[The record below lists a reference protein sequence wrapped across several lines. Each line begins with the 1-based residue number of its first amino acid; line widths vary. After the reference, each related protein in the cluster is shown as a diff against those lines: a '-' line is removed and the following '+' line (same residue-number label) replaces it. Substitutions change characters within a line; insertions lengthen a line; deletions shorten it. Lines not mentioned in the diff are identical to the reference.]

1 MQKYTLLT
9 ILLLFIVSCGQE
21 KTRLQPELSQAEAL
35 METRPDSARI
45 LLSHLNNKIN
55 DANRAD
61 RMKYI
66 LLSTEADDKC
76 FINHT
81 SDSAMLEVAAYNDR
95 QGTPLQRMKSYYL
108 LGRIYSDMQFT
119 GEAISSFRKALDVE
133 CKDDTATYIVRA
145 RASNHIGQIYM
156 YMYRGMYKEALPYF
170 YKSYYFAKLAK
181 NKSIVVFAL
190 RDIGRD
196 YCARRE
202 MKKGLV
208 YYEYAASVARK
219 TGQDA
224 LYKMVMGEAAN
235 YYQKNGEYHKAKRA
249 LILGNGLS
257 DAGNLYPH
265 YVSWGNYYREI
276 NRMDSAIFFYNK
288 CLESKDPY
296 VLRAATLPLAR
307 IYADKGNYKQAFSF
321 LERQTSIADTLT
333 KKESINN
340 ENLIKVL
347 NNKLQVE
354 EENRLLKEKT
364 FTLRLVG
371 AAVTA
376 VFIIMAL
383 LVFHYLRNRKLQYI
397 NQEERLKRVMSVMEQ
412 NSRQKL
418 QENSEKI
425 KMLREQLSSSQVQ
438 NDNLHKRFIQLEKES
453 LQGENRRIEAEHER
467 QTILQQRLRSS
478 DLYLRFYQMAKSHQK
493 ASDNDFHQLAEL
505 IDEMYDNFTHRLIEL
520 YPYINE
526 KEMRICLLIKIG
538 LTPTQISDIVCS
550 SNSGISMIRQR
561 LCMKIFQLKGK
572 PDEFDKKIMNL

>member
-1 MQKYTLLT
+1 MKKYTFII
-9 ILLLFIVSCGQE
+9 ILFLFILSCEQRN
-21 KTRLQPELSQAEAL
+21 TALQNDLYQAEKL
-35 METRPDSARI
+35 MEARPDSVRT
-45 LLSHLNNKIN
+45 LLLRLQSKIE

-76 FINHT
+76 FVNHP
-81 SDSAMLEVAAYNDR
+81 SDSAMLEAAAYYDHN
-95 QGTPLQRMKSYYL
+95 GTSLQRMKSYYL

-119 GEAISSFRKALDVE
+119 GEALNSFRKALEIE
-133 CKDDTATYIVRA
+133 CKDDTATYTVRA
-145 RASNHIGQIYM
+145 RASNHIGHTYM
-156 YMYRGMYKEALPYF
+156 YQGLYSDALPYF

-190 RDIGRD
+190 RDIGRSL
-196 YCARRE
+196 YTQGQTR
-202 MKKGLV
+202 KGLT

-219 TGQDA
+219 TGQNA
-224 LYKMVMGEAAN
+224 LYKMVMGEASN
-235 YYQKNGEYHKAKRA
+235 YYQKNREYRQAKRA
-249 LILGNGLS
+249 LIVGNGLS

-276 NRMDSAIFFYNK
+276 NKMDSAIVFYNK
-288 CLESKDPY
+288 SLESKNPY
-296 VLRAATLPLAR
+296 VLRDATLSLAQ
-307 IYADKGNYKQAFSF
+307 IYADKRNYKQAFSF

-333 KKESINN
+333 RKESINN

-364 FTLRLVG
+364 STLRLIG
-371 AAVTA
+371 AVVAA
-376 VFIIMAL
+376 AFIIIIL
-383 LVFHYLRNRKLQYI
+383 LVFHYLRNKKLQYL

-418 QENSEKI
+418 QENNEKI
-425 KMLREQLSSSQVQ
+425 KMLRDQLSSSQVQ

-467 QTILQQRLRSS
+467 QTILQQRLSSS
-478 DLYLRFYQMAKSHQK
+478 DLYLKFYQMAKSHQK
-493 ASDNDFHQLAEL
+493 ASNDDFRQLAEL
-505 IDEMYDNFTHRLIEL
+505 IDEVYDNFTHRLIEL
-520 YPYINE
+520 YPFINE

-538 LTPTQISDIVCS
+538 LAPTQISDIVCS

-561 LCMKIFQLKGK
+561 LYMKIFQLKGK
-572 PDEFDKKIMNL
+572 PDEFDKKIMDL

>member
-1 MQKYTLLT
+1 M
-9 ILLLFIVSCGQE
+9 
-21 KTRLQPELSQAEAL
+21 EA
-35 METRPDSARI
+35 RPDSVRT
-45 LLSHLNNKIN
+45 LLLRLQSKIE

-76 FINHT
+76 FVNHP
-81 SDSAMLEVAAYNDR
+81 SDSAMLEAAAYYDHN
-95 QGTPLQRMKSYYL
+95 GTSLQRMKSYYL

-119 GEAISSFRKALDVE
+119 GEALNSFRKALEIE
-133 CKDDTATYIVRA
+133 CKDDTATYTVRA
-145 RASNHIGQIYM
+145 RASNHIGHTYM
-156 YMYRGMYKEALPYF
+156 YQGLYSDALPYF

-190 RDIGRD
+190 RDIGRSL
-196 YCARRE
+196 YTQGQTR
-202 MKKGLV
+202 KGLT

-219 TGQDA
+219 TGQNA
-224 LYKMVMGEAAN
+224 LYKMVMGEASN
-235 YYQKNGEYHKAKRA
+235 YYQKNREYRQAKRA
-249 LILGNGLS
+249 LIVGNGLS

-276 NRMDSAIFFYNK
+276 NKMDSAIVFYNK
-288 CLESKDPY
+288 SLESKNPY
-296 VLRAATLPLAR
+296 VLRDATLSLAQ
-307 IYADKGNYKQAFSF
+307 IYADKRNYKQAFSF

-333 KKESINN
+333 RKESINN

-364 FTLRLVG
+364 STLRLIG
-371 AAVTA
+371 AVVAA
-376 VFIIMAL
+376 AFIIIIL
-383 LVFHYLRNRKLQYI
+383 LVFHYLRNKKLQYL

-418 QENSEKI
+418 QENNEKI
-425 KMLREQLSSSQVQ
+425 KMLRDQLSSSQVQ

-467 QTILQQRLRSS
+467 QTILQQRLSSS
-478 DLYLRFYQMAKSHQK
+478 DLYLKFYQMAKSHQK
-493 ASDNDFHQLAEL
+493 ASNDDFRQLAEL
-505 IDEMYDNFTHRLIEL
+505 IDEVYDNFTHRLIEL
-520 YPYINE
+520 YPFINE

-538 LTPTQISDIVCS
+538 LAPTQISDIVCS

-561 LCMKIFQLKGK
+561 LYMKIFQLKGK
-572 PDEFDKKIMNL
+572 PDEFDKKIMDL

>member
-1 MQKYTLLT
+1 M
-9 ILLLFIVSCGQE
+9 
-21 KTRLQPELSQAEAL
+21 EA
-35 METRPDSARI
+35 RPDSVRT
-45 LLSHLNNKIN
+45 LLLRLQSKIE

-76 FINHT
+76 FVNHP
-81 SDSAMLEVAAYNDR
+81 SDSAMLEAAAYYDHN
-95 QGTPLQRMKSYYL
+95 GTPLQRMKSYYL

-119 GEAISSFRKALDVE
+119 GEALNSFRKALEIE
-133 CKDDTATYIVRA
+133 CKDDTATYTVRA

-170 YKSYYFAKLAK
+170 YKSYYFAELAK

-196 YCARRE
+196 YCARGE

-208 YYEYAASVARK
+208 YYEYAASVAQK
-219 TGQDA
+219 TGQNA

-235 YYQKNGEYHKAKRA
+235 YYQKNREYRQAKRA
-249 LILGNGLS
+249 LIVGNGLS

-276 NRMDSAIFFYNK
+276 NKMDSAIVFYNK
-288 CLESKDPY
+288 SLESKNPY
-296 VLRAATLPLAR
+296 VLRDATLSLAQ
-307 IYADKGNYKQAFSF
+307 IYADKRNYKQAFSF

-333 KKESINN
+333 RKESINN

-364 FTLRLVG
+364 STLRFIG
-371 AAVTA
+371 AVVAA
-376 VFIIMAL
+376 VFIIIII
-383 LVFHYLRNRKLQYI
+383 LVFHYLRNKKLQYL

-418 QENSEKI
+418 QENNEKI
-425 KMLREQLSSSQVQ
+425 KMLRDQLSSSQVQ

-467 QTILQQRLRSS
+467 QTILQQRLSSS
-478 DLYLRFYQMAKSHQK
+478 DLYLKFYQMAKSHQK
-493 ASDNDFHQLAEL
+493 ASDDDFRQLAEL
-505 IDEMYDNFTHRLIEL
+505 IDEMCDNFTHRLIEL

-561 LCMKIFQLKGK
+561 LYMKIFQLKGK
-572 PDEFDKKIMNL
+572 PDEFDKKIIAL